1 MRKVIAGFLA
11 IFFLMATGC
20 SDKKSVPSGIL
31 PREKMENVLWD
42 MIQADQYSAV
52 LAKDSS
58 AHIADLK
65 TERLRLY
72 DQVFRLHD
80 VSREKFQK
88 SYQYYSDHPEL
99 SQDLFDSLLVR
110 GNRVRSEEYAHPSA
124 RPVVTPPA
132 PRDTLHKG
140 LNRFPLTAPFN
151 RPPTI
156 PPAKRPSG
164 TSSGIHPSPTQPAN
178 HPSQTRPVT
187 RPSSNLPVNRKA
199 E

>member
-1 MRKVIAGFLA
+1 MSRMIAGLLA
-11 IFFLMATGC
+11 AFCLIVAGC
-20 SDKKSVPSGIL
+20 SDKNSVPSGIL
-31 PREKMENVLWD
+31 PRQKMENVLWD
-42 MIQADQYSAV
+42 IIQADQYSTY
-52 LAKDSS
+52 LAKDSA

-99 SQDLFDSLLVR
+99 SQDLFDSLLVQ

-124 RPVVTPPA
+124 RPVVTPPP

-151 RPPTI
+151 RPPAI
-156 PPAKRPSG
+156 PPAKRPS
-164 TSSGIHPSPTQPAN
+164 SSPPA
-178 HPSQTRPVT
+178 
-187 RPSSNLPVNRKA
+187 NRKA
-199 E
+199 V

>member
-1 MRKVIAGFLA
+1 MRRVIAGLLA
-11 IFFLMATGC
+11 IFFLVATGC

-42 MIQADQYSAV
+42 MIQADQYTAD

-80 VSREKFQK
+80 VTRDKFQK
-88 SYQYYSDHPEL
+88 SYQYYTDHPEL

-110 GNRVRSEEYAHPSA
+110 GNRLRSEQYSHPISK
-124 RPVVTPPA
+124 PLNPTPTPA
-132 PRDTLHKG
+132 LRDTLHK
-140 LNRFPLTAPFN
+140 LPPHFPLNPPF
-151 RPPTI
+151 R
-156 PPAKRPSG
+156 
-164 TSSGIHPSPTQPAN
+164 HPSPTAPVRRPLSIPPA
-178 HPSQTRPVT
+178 
-187 RPSSNLPVNRKA
+187 NRKA